1 MATDLHLEVEK
12 LRRWLAA
19 NRWVDGYEA
28 WWDQGGVVE
37 AVQDFLS
44 RVPPDDWSEEEVTDL
59 LYVLEQSS
67 TDYVAELATR
77 TEEMALAIAEHSIAR
92 GGIASDDIAEQLGR
106 CVRRRAEAEAL
117 LMRFAQDEHERTRRI
132 AVLSLAKLQSSA

>member
-12 LRRWLAA
+12 LKHWLST
-19 NRWVDGYEA
+19 NRWVDGYDA
-28 WWDQGGVVE
+28 WWARGGVVE

-44 RVPPDDWSEEEVTDL
+44 RVPPDDWSEEAVTDL

-67 TDYVAELATR
+67 TDYVAELVAR
-77 TEEMALAIAEHSIAR
+77 TEEMTLAIAEHSIAR

-106 CVRRRAEAEAL
+106 CAHRRAEAEAL
-117 LMRFAQDEHERTRRI
+117 LTRFAQDEHERTRRI
-132 AVLSLAKLQSSA
+132 AALSLARLRSSE